1 MKECPKCQTN
11 APQVKA
17 GTTVAGSQRQR
28 CTACGAKYTPAPK
41 ERGYPPALRRQAVQ
55 AYVDGG
61 NLRRI
66 ARQCGVVHQ
75 TVANGVAAHADALP
89 AQPPQP
95 DGPVET
101 AELDELYTFV
111 GHKKTPPTS

>member
-1 MKECPKCQTN
+1 MNECPKCHTN

-17 GTTVAGSQRQR
+17 GRTSAGSQRQR
-28 CTACGAKYTPAPK
+28 CTACRFRYTPAPK
-41 ERGYPPALRRQAVQ
+41 ARGYPPALRRKAVQ
-55 AYVDGG
+55 EYVDGG

-66 ARQCGVVHQ
+66 ARQLGVVHQ
-75 TVANGVAAHADALP
+75 TVANWVAAHADALP

-111 GHKKTPPTS
+111 GQKKTKPMS